1 MAETHWIEI
10 NGALLDGNSTHWDA
24 LINTQEEINRALE
37 FKTWAILGLSNNPD
51 RAAFSVAELLKQKG
65 HTIIPVHPKAETVHG
80 EKGYATLEE
89 IPMKVDVVDFFI
101 NSELVSRNVDR
112 AIAIGAKAIWL
123 QLGVIDEESVKRA
136 EAAGL
141 IAIMD
146 RCPAIEYRKVN

>member
-1 MAETHWIEI
+1 
-10 NGALLDGNSTHWDA
+10 L
-24 LINTQEEINRALE
+24 Q
-37 FKTWAILGLSNNPD
+37 
-51 RAAFSVAELLKQKG
+51 QKG

-89 IPMKVDVVDFFI
+89 IPVKVDVVDFFI

-123 QLGVIDEESVKRA
+123 QLGVIDQNSVDKA

-141 IAIMD
+141 LAVMD
-146 RCPAIEYRKVN
+146 RCPAIEYGKR

>member
-1 MAETHWIEI
+1 MRWVVP
-10 NGALLDGNSTHWDA
+10 
-24 LINTQEEINRALE
+24 INTQEEIDRVLE

-51 RAAFSVAELLKQKG
+51 RAAYSVAALLKSKG

-89 IPMKVDVVDFFI
+89 IPVSVDVVDFFI

-123 QLGVIDEESVKRA
+123 QLGVIDHESVERA
-136 EAAGL
+136 ELAGL
-141 IAIMD
+141 TAIMD
-146 RCPAIEYRKVN
+146 KCPAIEYGKR

>member
-1 MAETHWIEI
+1 MHQ
-10 NGALLDGNSTHWDA
+10 DA
-24 LINTQEEINRALE
+24 RINTQQEIDDVLE
-37 FKTWAILGLSNNPD
+37 FKTWAILGLSNNAD
-51 RAAFSVAELLKQKG
+51 RAAFGVAALLQQKG

-89 IPMKVDVVDFFI
+89 IPVKVDVVDFFI

-123 QLGVIDEESVKRA
+123 QLGVIDQNSVDKA

-141 IAIMD
+141 LAVMD
-146 RCPAIEYRKVN
+146 RCPAIEYGKR

>member
-10 NGALLDGNSTHWDA
+10 NGALLAGNSTHWDA

>member
-1 MAETHWIEI
+1 MRWVVP
-10 NGALLDGNSTHWDA
+10 
-24 LINTQEEINRALE
+24 INTQEEIDRVLE

-51 RAAFSVAELLKQKG
+51 RAAFSVAALLKSKG

-89 IPMKVDVVDFFI
+89 IPVTVDVVDFFI

-123 QLGVIDEESVKRA
+123 QLGVIDPESVERA
-136 EAAGL
+136 ELAGL

-146 RCPAIEYRKVN
+146 KCPAIEYGKR